1 MHGSFWQSDPRR
13 NLRQVAAV
21 LPVDDAEAWTLLQR
35 AARVPSSAAEGSHV
49 SLSGPRTS
57 CTFESNAEPSRNNV
71 RQPDPS
77 DAPGFLQHLGDRTGQ
92 ALLEEVCLDRL
103 SAVAHEERRNLT
115 QLQAGLAEDA
125 MRSSEQSKLHFAEA
139 ELNYLTRFPERQ
151 RAVDFDDLQT
161 LLAQLSVLPCPEQ
174 DYDFAGTQAPHAGQV
189 ASLLGSCECFAEV
202 RDVLPVA
209 RSLGDTLLELD
220 RECHAMF
227 VALSTEKNA
236 TCDRSKEWPRR
247 LASTAL
253 ALASGLELPP
263 PPVESLANQLEMEN
277 DLLRDAMQRARDTVC
292 NGDAFS

>member
-1 MHGSFWQSDPRR
+1 M
-13 NLRQVAAV
+13 
-21 LPVDDAEAWTLLQR
+21 
-35 AARVPSSAAEGSHV
+35 
-49 SLSGPRTS
+49 
-57 CTFESNAEPSRNNV
+57 
-71 RQPDPS
+71 
-77 DAPGFLQHLGDRTGQ
+77 
-92 ALLEEVCLDRL
+92 DRL
-103 SAVAHEERRNLT
+103 SAVAHEERRNLA

-189 ASLLGSCECFAEV
+189 APLLGSCECLAE
-202 RDVLPVA
+202 
-209 RSLGDTLLELD
+209 LGDTLLELD

-263 PPVESLANQLEMEN
+263 PPVESLARQLEMEN
-277 DLLRDAMQRARDTVC
+277 DLLRDAMQRARYTVC
-292 NGDAFS
+292 NVDAFS